1 MEAIKTRGV
10 AKDGVLTVR
19 VPHQFDEQE
28 LEVIVLS
35 VMEKPGNPVFLLN
48 EKTSHDERMKRL
60 MSIVGTAKYPDAP
73 LEKYD
78 EYDQ

>member
-1 MEAIKTRGV
+1 MEAIKTKGF
-10 AKDGVLTVR
+10 AKDGLLTVQ

-35 VMEKPGNPVFLLN
+35 GKTTETYVMQEANQQ
-48 EKTSHDERMKRL
+48 ERLVRR
-60 MSIVGTAKYPDAP
+60 MSIVGTAKFPNAP
-73 LEKYD
+73 IDEYD